1 MGIGYYSHQLN
12 IGGIKMINKQSY
24 SDSTVFFN
32 INCPQCN
39 SIAKGYDDITGNIET
54 IECPI
59 CGYRQI
65 SDKRDNSVTTFYGY
79 GAIRIEYVNRP
90 FINVFFEEE
99 LTDKEI
105 NQYLDM
111 LNDIYVVKESSYFYI
126 YKDNE
131 IKVLFGVQPQS
142 FDKYV
147 EQHIE
152 EIEYANLLAS
162 YRSMSEESDFED
174 F

>member
-1 MGIGYYSHQLN
+1 
-12 IGGIKMINKQSY
+12 
-24 SDSTVFFN
+24 
-32 INCPQCN
+32 
-39 SIAKGYDDITGNIET
+39 
-54 IECPI
+54 
-59 CGYRQI
+59 
-65 SDKRDNSVTTFYGY
+65 
-79 GAIRIEYVNRP
+79 
-90 FINVFFEEE
+90 
-99 LTDKEI
+99 
-105 NQYLDM
+105 M

-126 YKDNE
+126 YKNNE

-152 EIEYANLLAS
+152 DIEYANLLAS